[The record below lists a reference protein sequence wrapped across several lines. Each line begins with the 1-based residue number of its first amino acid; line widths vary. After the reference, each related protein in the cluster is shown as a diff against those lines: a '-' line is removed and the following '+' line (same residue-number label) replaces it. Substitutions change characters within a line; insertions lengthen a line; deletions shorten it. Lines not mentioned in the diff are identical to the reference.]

1 MAASLRSTGGGGV
14 GARSAC
20 LFIRSDYPALCP
32 RLSNWRGPVA
42 VLPLRRRRL
51 ALQRSSYPVRA
62 AFARLRG
69 ERVLR
74 RAEER
79 ATSMSPRRALFTA
92 SSLGKTFATC
102 GSRTTTFVEARTRLA
117 YLPRTNSPKS
127 DRLYSGRS
135 QSLSSGLPF
144 FINFS
149 LPFRCESGTNDSD
162 SFATLSVGNNKQS
175 SF

>member
-1 MAASLRSTGGGGV
+1 
-14 GARSAC
+14 
-20 LFIRSDYPALCP
+20 
-32 RLSNWRGPVA
+32 
-42 VLPLRRRRL
+42 
-51 ALQRSSYPVRA
+51 
-62 AFARLRG
+62 LRG
-69 ERVLR
+69 ECTVR

-79 ATSMSPRRALFTA
+79 ATSMSPRKALFTA
-92 SSLGKTFATC
+92 SSLGKTFATY

-135 QSLSSGLPF
+135 QSFSSGLPF
-144 FINFS
+144 FINFP

-175 SF
+175 SFRRKAKGDESAFTGGVIRIQSSGRKWITEGGCCLCERNAMLCPIQCC